1 MDSNNFDFDFR
12 IPLEIMNFP
21 DDDYG
26 MDQPM
31 AGGQDLV
38 RKTFLGQNVQGG
50 DWQCYLK
57 L

>member
-1 MDSNNFDFDFR
+1 MDSDFDFDFR
-12 IPLEIMNFP
+12 IPLDIMNFQ

-38 RKTFLGQNVQGG
+38 RIFFCEKM
-50 DWQCYLK
+50 
-57 L
+57 